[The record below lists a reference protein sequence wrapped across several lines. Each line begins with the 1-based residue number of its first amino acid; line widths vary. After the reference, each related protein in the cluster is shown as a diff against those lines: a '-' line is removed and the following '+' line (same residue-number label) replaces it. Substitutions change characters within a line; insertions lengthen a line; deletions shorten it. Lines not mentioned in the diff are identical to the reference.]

1 MLTIIKYFLGDSMA
15 KNIKAER
22 IISLSI
28 MGKISIVGMKNIK
41 SALIKKTRI
50 SDIPNRETGIFFTQV
65 MYASNIVDISKPAL
79 KKATMFRSQMTSNK
93 SCVCLIYIAIVPK
106 DKDIISA
113 KYIMAKEKYWLL
125 KVPS

>member
-50 SDIPNRETGIFFTQV
+50 SDIPNRETGIFFT
-65 MYASNIVDISKPAL
+65 
-79 KKATMFRSQMTSNK
+79 
-93 SCVCLIYIAIVPK
+93 
-106 DKDIISA
+106 
-113 KYIMAKEKYWLL
+113 
-125 KVPS
+125 